1 MRLTA
6 EGAGGNG
13 GTEKTGKRGGR
24 GKRWEW
30 SKKKKKSRT
39 PPKERSA
46 RIPGMQE
53 TIHSRYYVTA
63 GVRLSGEYCRPRDF
77 CFCLSQVGDPEGLK
91 KEALFKAFQGLQ
103 GVFCFFRGFQ
113 VLSGAFQVSGR
124 SDWSRREQPP
134 HPDAWTPQPQ
144 EHEQEHELFWESG
157 VWERP
162 QPQDSVEIP
171 QETSFMAQC
180 LHETH

>member
-1 MRLTA
+1 MKG
-6 EGAGGNG
+6 EGLGSVGAWERGNCG
-13 GTEKTGKRGGR
+13 SVGMGEKGGKRGGVER
-24 GKRWEW
+24 ESLGKEGE
-30 SKKKKKSRT
+30 KEKSRT

-103 GVFCFFRGFQ
+103 GVFRGAFGRFLGFQ
-113 VLSGAFQVSGR
+113 ALFRLSGS
-124 SDWSRREQPP
+124 
-134 HPDAWTPQPQ
+134 WTRG
-144 EHEQEHELFWESG
+144 L
-157 VWERP
+157 V
-162 QPQDSVEIP
+162 V
-171 QETSFMAQC
+171 A
-180 LHETH
+180 